1 MGPIDRGER
10 GAPVYRGE
18 PAGIAMRQHPDPSK
32 AALCSQATA
41 IDPVPRNGCS
51 RCFLQSNNSQSPTGE
66 VHGAARSPQA
76 GAQVS

>member
-51 RCFLQSNNSQSPTGE
+51 RCFF
-66 VHGAARSPQA
+66 
-76 GAQVS
+76 